1 MGVTTFF
8 VTMFATDTLVDNLY
22 SDLVS
27 DAHLVSLWIEDHD
40 PSTLELDI
48 MQLGARAGR
57 QITVLDRFGDV
68 VVDSNF
74 ACTEMV
80 NQAFQPEVELA
91 MLGEIGTARRVCEL
105 SGKEQLLVAVPF
117 SHIGIIRLATSTDV
131 ITSPISRLTQAALL
145 LTALVGLLALGVTYL
160 VNRNITGPLN
170 DLLKLTEKLQQGE
183 FGRRVLV
190 CSTDEIGQL
199 GRSFN
204 ELSLTLEEMF
214 DTIRDR
220 ENKLNAILSSM
231 DDGVLA
237 VNTHLKVILA
247 NRAVADM
254 VNQDEDNLI
263 GKDQI
268 EVIQSYQLAEVVTDT
283 MTTMDSV
290 ETEIKLYPNSHRI
303 IAVTTSPLQDKDGS
317 IMGVVMV
324 LRDVTKLRR
333 LENMRK
339 EFVANVSHELRTPL
353 TSIKGFVETLLNGNI
368 KDHELVERFLTIVNS
383 ESDRMITLIKDLL
396 DLSRIES
403 GKQKINLERENIK
416 TIFDDT
422 LMILQSKVKEKEIT
436 IENRLPDVEILGD
449 AKLLRQVSINLVDNA
464 IKYNRPGGS
473 VWVDAVVSDDI
484 VEIGINDTGFGI
496 SNEHLERIFERFY
509 RVDKGR
515 SRHMGGT
522 GLGLSI
528 VKHIIEKHNGR
539 IYANSEIGEGTRI
552 AFTLKRAK

>member
-8 VTMFATDTLVDNLY
+8 VTMFATDTLVDNLC